1 MVYGLGKSL
10 ESLREV
16 KRGFDDELKVLLK
29 RAYELK
35 QETRNLIMDLEANF
49 DALVINYMMARR
61 IDSRIEYVIM
71 ERSKIIKKIRKREEY
86 ERE

>member
-10 ESLREV
+10 ESLKEV

-49 DALVINYMMARR
+49 DALVLAYMRARVIDNR
-61 IDSRIEYVIM
+61 IDYVIV
-71 ERSKIIKKIRKREEY
+71 ERNKIIKKIKKREEY